1 MMLLLLSSSLTEI
14 GAWSSSSSAAGCSC
28 AVDVDGATLSLSLAS
43 TIGAVAVDAA
53 AAATASVAQAKAA
66 LADESSFDD
75 DVVLGV
81 SGERQGPVAA
91 MVKVDGK
98 QKQKM

>member
-14 GAWSSSSSAAGCSC
+14 GAWSSSSAAAGCSC
-28 AVDVDGATLSLSLAS
+28 AVDVDGAILSLSLAS

-53 AAATASVAQAKAA
+53 AAAVAQAKAA